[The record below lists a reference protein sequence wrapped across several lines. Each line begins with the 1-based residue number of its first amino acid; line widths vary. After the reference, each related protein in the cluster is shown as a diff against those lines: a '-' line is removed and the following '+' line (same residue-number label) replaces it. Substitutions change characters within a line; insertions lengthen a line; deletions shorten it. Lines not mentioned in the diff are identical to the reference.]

1 MAVASPSVVVGGDVS
16 TTAVAGL
23 GVENGGDVGEDGR
36 GPVVVAGGDGLT
48 AGAAVVDV
56 TVAKEVERSQ
66 EI

>member
-1 MAVASPSVVVGGDVS
+1 MAVASPSVAVGGDVS

-23 GVENGGDVGEDGR
+23 GVENGGDVGEDAR

-48 AGAAVVDV
+48 AVVDV